1 MGDHHIPP
9 VYLCPP
15 EVWCQIL
22 DMACLDDGF
31 TARSLSETS
40 RRLREVSA
48 DYLYS
53 SIKIESTSQL
63 LKLEE
68 QLLCPQV
75 SPVGGVEGSL
85 KTRFL
90 CIILPVDIPAE
101 AYTEETWVEEEGSE
115 DDSNYL
121 WEQSDSES
129 EEETTTDASSE
140 ISDSS
145 SSWETRSLQAEE
157 IDELVQEEVGLRED
171 LEANPLI
178 GDTISELPEL
188 LRLQVTLADRRQYQV
203 YKAIRRLL
211 DACSGSLEVFTLY
224 HFPNPP
230 IPHDVYIPRLPR
242 LRHLTISFPYSRRT
256 HLKMRRV
263 PEVDYSTS
271 PLLPALRVLR
281 LLGTNFYDTHWLNYL
296 VSSIPN
302 RSEVAIMAD
311 SGTWR
316 CYDKAAS
323 LIQGPRRH
331 RCDTISSFSGTGEL
345 FIDFL
350 VAVWLEN
357 ISGADVAN
365 RHDFAK
371 LSDRINQRGTSPEGI
386 SPTHDDMLYKWQS
399 NIGFRVQGFLFYV
412 PRHHF
417 IVGAPALSARY
428 RLESIPGPDVIPV
441 DSRITIEQ
449 FRVFL
454 KLLLPVYTTST
465 FTSFTS
471 EEWLAILEV
480 SAALQ
485 HLGFCKLAFRH
496 LNFEGI
502 GLTGVDLLRLGRNAH
517 IPEWIFAGYKTLV
530 TRQAPISKEESYDI
544 GIRTAGAL
552 MTIRKLCGGED
563 EALIDKT
570 IRSTFPGDFS
580 LLDVSGPLESLE
592 QGEQE
597 GPVGAEET
605 SENCDLQEITQMDEE
620 VRRLAQ
626 ELEDKSRELEARKR
640 RYTAHTYTKNLP
652 L

>member
-75 SPVGGVEGSL
+75 GPVGGVEGSL

-101 AYTEETWVEEEGSE
+101 VYTEETWVEEEGSE

-157 IDELVQEEVGLRED
+157 IDELVQEAVGLRED

-178 GDTISELPEL
+178 GDNISELPEL

-242 LRHLTISFPYSRRT
+242 LRHLTISFPYSSRI

-271 PLLPALRVLR
+271 PLFPALRVLR
-281 LLGTNFYDTHWLNYL
+281 LLGANFYDTHWLNYL

-311 SGTWR
+311 SGTRR
-316 CYDKAAS
+316 CYDEAAS
-323 LIQGPRRH
+323 RVQGPRHH
-331 RCDTISSFSGTGEL
+331 RWDTISSFFDAVEL
-345 FIDFL
+345 FIDFM

-371 LSDRINQRGTSPEGI
+371 LSDRINQHVTSPERTG
-386 SPTHDDMLYKWQS
+386 PTDNDMLYKWEY
-399 NIGFRVQGFLFYV
+399 NIGFRVQGFVFYV

-417 IVGAPALSARY
+417 IVGAPALSTRH
-428 RLESIPGPDVIPV
+428 RLESTSRPDVISV
-441 DSRITIEQ
+441 DSRITIDQ

-454 KLLLPVYTTST
+454 KLLFPVYTTST
-465 FTSFTS
+465 STSFTS

-496 LNFEGI
+496 LKSAGI
-502 GLTGVDLLRLGRNAH
+502 RPAGVELVRLGRNAH
-517 IPEWIFAGYKTLV
+517 LPEWIFAGYKALV
-530 TRQAPISKEESYDI
+530 TREAPISKDESYDI

-552 MTIRKLCGGED
+552 TNIRKLCGLED
-563 EALIDKT
+563 EAFIEKT

-580 LLDVSGPLESLE
+580 LLEASGKLEH
-592 QGEQE
+592 GKQE
-597 GPVGAEET
+597 GMTGVEET
-605 SENCDLQEITQMDEE
+605 SDYCDLQEITQVEEE
-620 VRRLAQ
+620 VRRLTQ
-626 ELEDKSRELEARKR
+626 ELEERTRDLEEKKE
-640 RYTAHTYTKNLP
+640 RYLAHTYAKNLH